1 MIASPPRQGA
11 SVDSES
17 TGIKTIQISAVTRYP
32 VVSAYEFDF
41 IKDDPEVQDLLRPC
55 TLYLI
60 LQRPLLTINSLV
72 LSKSRILTFEIS
84 DGSPNDPLV
93 FELDPVKNG
102 LGTKKESV
110 HMDVQ
115 LHKDPS
121 GASINDVAGIKFLDD
136 DGTFIT
142 WMSPQKFIHH
152 YLNGSLKANVTGDPS
167 LYIDYRVHYIG
178 KAFSMDVW
186 KRLNPHHKLQSVLIR
201 EGSQGTNPVTRPSF
215 EISLLMLNIDGF
227 TEGNLMFSYDFML
240 GPEDKPIPHPLV
252 SEEDFEAFNTP
263 RLGPNASELTTEAEA
278 ILVRQFKP
286 AYNETLFNNY
296 PNLEKGTRSAGYTKA
311 NLVISNSS
319 VILYTDHCRLELS
332 GI

>member
-1 MIASPPRQGA
+1 M
-11 SVDSES
+11 DCES

-41 IKDDPEVQDLLRPC
+41 LKDEPDVQDFLKPC

-60 LQRPLLTINSLV
+60 LQRPLLTINSLA
-72 LSKSRILTFEIS
+72 LSESRILTFEIS
-84 DGSPNDPLV
+84 DGSSNAPLL

-102 LGTKKESV
+102 LGTKKEGV

-115 LHKDPS
+115 LHKVPS
-121 GASINDVAGIKFLDD
+121 GTSVSDVAGIKFLDD
-136 DGTFIT
+136 DGTFIA

-152 YLNGSLKANVTGDPS
+152 YLNGSLEADVTGDPS

-186 KRLNPHHKLQSVLIR
+186 ERLNPHHKLQSVLIR
-201 EGSQGTNPVTRPSF
+201 EGSQGANPVTRPSF
-215 EISLLMLNIDGF
+215 EISLLMLNINGF
-227 TEGNLMFSYDFML
+227 TEGNFMFSYDFIL

-252 SEEDFEAFNTP
+252 SEEDFKKFNTP
-263 RLGPNASELTTEAEA
+263 RLGLNSSELTTEAEA

-286 AYNETLFNNY
+286 AYNETLFKNY
-296 PNLEKGTRSAGYTKA
+296 PDLEKGTRSAGYTKA
-311 NLVISNSS
+311 NLVISNSP
-319 VILYTDHCRLELS
+319 VILYTDHYRLELNR
-332 GI
+332 I